1 MRPLALLSVDLDG
14 LSHYGA
20 IHGLGGSVDFSGASR
35 LLADKAIPRLLS
47 LFEKASVA
55 ATFFVIG
62 AEATEKPMREALRLA
77 HLQGIELSSHS
88 HSHDYRLSRLSTEA
102 IRADLTLAHDT
113 ISSIS
118 GVPVVGFRA
127 PGYTLSSALLGVV
140 EDLGYL
146 YDSSAFPA
154 APYYM
159 AKASVMAGL
168 ALAGRP
174 SRAVLDVPQVVLAP
188 RTPYH
193 PNRRAPYRFGNSPLW
208 EFPISVTPKLRL
220 PFIGTFVTASPWPL
234 VERALHSLSTQP
246 VINFEM
252 HAIDVLDESDGI
264 PRALVRR
271 QRDLAIPAQE
281 KLTRLERIVSSLH
294 ATREVL
300 TFREAAAM
308 LH

>member
-14 LSHYGA
+14 LSQYGA
-20 IHGLGGSVDFSGASR
+20 IHGLGSSNDFSGAEH
-35 LLADKAIPRLLS
+35 LLAQKAIPRLLT
-47 LFEKASVA
+47 LFQKAGVA

-62 AEATEKPMREALRLA
+62 SEATAKPMREALLLA
-77 HLQGIELSSHS
+77 HRQGIELSSHS

-102 IRADLTLAHDT
+102 IRADLSQAHDT
-113 ISSIS
+113 ISSIA

-127 PGYTLSSALLGVV
+127 PGYTLSSALLGAV
-140 EDLGYL
+140 EALGYV

-159 AKASVMAGL
+159 AKASIMAGL

-174 SRAVLDVPQVVLAP
+174 SRAVLDVPQVVFAP

-193 PNRRAPYRFGNSPLW
+193 PSRSAPYRLGNSKLW
-208 EFPISVTPKLRL
+208 EIPISVTPRLRL
-220 PFIGTFVTASPWPL
+220 PFIGTFVTSAPWLL
-234 VERALHSLSTQP
+234 VERALHSLSAQP

-264 PRALVRR
+264 PAALVRR
-271 QRDLAIPAQE
+271 QRDFAIPAQE